1 MQMIDSLSSY
11 SFPFIRSMKGVKS
24 ATVALLQGEAEV
36 VIDSVFVTPEQ
47 LVEEIEDAGF
57 DASVLNVRV
66 TRPRGLPVRS
76 PSSGGAQV
84 VTIEV
89 KGMTC
94 SACTSAV
101 EKALTSVKG
110 VSRASV
116 SLTQSAA
123 EIHLDPSQSPPV
135 NPSDLVEVI
144 LDAGFDAKLLSTR
157 TNRERSSGGQ
167 EGSLYIRVSG
177 MTCGDCSSGIERTL
191 ISTQGIT
198 RATVSH
204 LTGLASI
211 SFDPALIGP
220 RDIVLKVKEAGF
232 GAEAIPPSESPDG
245 SNPSAVLEKEIA
257 DWRKSLFYS
266 LVFTIPVF
274 FLSMV
279 LPMFVKSE
287 DLRSIMVLGFP
298 LITFLKWIL
307 VTPVQ
312 FVIGARFF
320 KGAYYSVRRGTA
332 NMDVLVVMGT
342 MASYVYSLVS
352 VLHHHFSD
360 HHATGDYVP
369 TDFFETSAMIITLI
383 LLGKFLECKAKGKT
397 SEAIA
402 KLFKLAPEMA
412 SVVTLDP
419 SNNTIL
425 STLEVPSHMIHRGDI
440 LKVMPG
446 SRIPTDGIV
455 EQGEGFVNESMITGE
470 PEPVFKQQGREVI
483 GGTVS
488 LGSGGGML
496 LIKAT
501 RVGTD
506 TVLSKIVRLV
516 QQAQMS
522 KAPVQAFADRI
533 SSIFVPIVLT
543 IAFATWNVWFICGVY
558 EVYPDSWLPRGHTHF
573 LFALLFAIA
582 VVVIACPCALGLA
595 TPTAVMVGT
604 GVAANF
610 GVLIK
615 GGEALERASM
625 VDVVVFDKTGT
636 LTTGH
641 PSVIICKLLDNDIDM
656 GQLRMIMEAAESS
669 SEHPLSKAILDFCNE
684 GGRHSAGHSVQ
695 CSEAFVVQGMGMTCY
710 VKATDLKLSQQQ
722 VMRYGDHRKGLNV
735 HVSIGNMT
743 LMKRE
748 GVTMVDGLEEV
759 TRPLESQ
766 GQTIVF
772 VSFGRRLVAIL
783 SIADPVKKDAAEVI
797 QTLTASGISCCMLTG
812 DSQRT
817 AMAVAHQL
825 GIDSV
830 FAQVLPAE
838 KAQVV
843 RDLQSQNYVVAMVG
857 DGINDSPALAAADVG
872 IAVGSG
878 TDIAIEAADYVLMRD
893 SLSDVVVALDLSRK
907 TLERIKL
914 NYFFA
919 MVYNILMI
927 PMAAGVF
934 YPIIRVQLPPWIAGA
949 CMAFSSVSVVMSSL
963 HLRKYNSKK
972 ALFKA
977 KGPGGRIESREMP
990 HNTEEGR
997 HLLSGGAVKRD
1008 ERYSYLP
1015 EFMKKLLT

>member
-1 MQMIDSLSSY
+1 
-11 SFPFIRSMKGVKS
+11 MKHYTYRGIQGVKT
-24 ATVALLQGEAEV
+24 ATVALLQGQAEV
-36 VIDSVFVTPEQ
+36 VIDPALVAPDQ
-47 LVEEIEDAGF
+47 LVEAIEDAGF
-57 DASVLNVRV
+57 DASVLNVKLPQ
-66 TRPRGLPVRS
+66 PRQLS
-76 PSSGGAQV
+76 PRFCSASSGGMQV

-94 SACTSAV
+94 SACSGAV
-101 EKALTSVKG
+101 EKALSSIKG

-123 EIHLDPSQSPPV
+123 EVHLDPSQVPALKTDV
-135 NPSDLVEVI
+135 FVEAI
-144 LDAGFDAKLLSTR
+144 EDAGFEARLISMRRMTR
-157 TNRERSSGGQ
+157 QESSGRGH

-177 MTCGDCSSGIERTL
+177 MTCGACSSSVERSLLSSHGIK
-191 ISTQGIT
+191 S
-198 RATVSH
+198 ASVNH
-204 LTGLASI
+204 LTGMATVE
-211 SFDPALIGP
+211 FDPSLIGP
-220 RDIVLKVKEAGF
+220 RDIASKVEEAGF
-232 GAEAIPPSESPDG
+232 GAQVIPPGESPGG
-245 SNPSAVLEKEIA
+245 SNPSLILEAELA
-257 DWRKSLFYS
+257 GWRKSLIYS
-266 LVFTIPVF
+266 LIFTVPVF

-279 LPMFVKSE
+279 LPLFLSS
-287 DLRSIMVLGFP
+287 DSLRRVMVMGFP

-312 FVIGARFF
+312 FLIGARFY
-320 KGAYYSVRRGTA
+320 KGAYYSVRRGSA

-342 MASYVYSLVS
+342 TASYVYSLVS

-360 HHATGDYVP
+360 HHATGDYTP

-402 KLFKLAPEMA
+402 KLLNLAPQVA

-419 SNNTIL
+419 GSGAIL
-425 STLEVPSHMIHRGDI
+425 STIEIPSHMIHRGDI
-440 LKVMPG
+440 LRVMPG
-446 SRIPTDGIV
+446 GRIPTDGLV
-455 EQGEGFVNESMITGE
+455 ESGEGFINESMITGE
-470 PEPVFKQQGREVI
+470 PDPVFKQKGLEVI

-522 KAPVQAFADRI
+522 KAPVQAFADQI

-543 IAFATWNVWFICGVY
+543 IAFVTWNVWFICGVY
-558 EVYPDSWLPRGHTHF
+558 GAYPDSWLPQGHTHF

-604 GVAANF
+604 GVAASL
-610 GVLIK
+610 GILIK
-615 GGEALERASM
+615 GGESLERASH

-636 LTTGH
+636 LTSGH
-641 PSVIICKLLDNDIDM
+641 PSVISCQILEDDLDM
-656 GQLRMIMEAAESS
+656 RQLRIIMAAAESS
-669 SEHPLSKAILDFCNE
+669 SEHPLARAILDFCAE
-684 GGRHSAGHSVQ
+684 GQQGAFGHVQ
-695 CSEAFVVQGMGMTCY
+695 CTDADVVQGMGMTCC
-710 VKATDLKLSQQQ
+710 VKATDVKLSQQQ
-722 VMRYGDHRKGLNV
+722 VMRYGDHRHGINI
-735 HVSIGNMT
+735 HVAIGNMS

-748 GVTMVDGLEEV
+748 VVAMTDGLDEIAKPME
-759 TRPLESQ
+759 RQ
-766 GQTIVF
+766 GQTVVL
-772 VSFGRRLVAIL
+772 VSFGRRLVALL
-783 SIADPVKKDAAEVI
+783 SVADPIKKDAMEVI
-797 QTLTASGISCCMLTG
+797 QTLTSSGIFCCMLTG

-817 AMAVAHQL
+817 ANAVADQL

-838 KAQVV
+838 KARVV
-843 RDLQSQNYVVAMVG
+843 RDLQSQNYIVAMVG

-893 SLSDVVVALDLSRK
+893 SLCDVVVALDLSRR
-907 TLERIKL
+907 TLDRIKT

-934 YPIIRVQLPPWIAGA
+934 YPIVHVQLPPWIAGA
-949 CMAFSSVSVVMSSL
+949 CMAFSSVSVIMSSL
-963 HLRKYNSKK
+963 NLRNYKRPQFV
-972 ALFKA
+972 L
-977 KGPGGRIESREMP
+977 KGGKPLKP
-990 HNTEEGR
+990 PVDCDQTDDVEEAR
-997 HLLSGGAVKRD
+997 HLLSGANKKMPKKKS
-1008 ERYSYLP
+1008 SYIP
-1015 EFMKKLLT
+1015 GFMNK